1 MSRIFLLLSLF
12 FVSPVLAQTGP
23 EGSVAPIDPAPTEE
37 SGDLKAIEDGA
48 EAEKPKEIPVLRMT
62 LDEDMSTLNTR
73 SIPDLQQEGFV
84 FGEDANLSTS
94 STATLV
100 ALIAG
105 LPLHGV
111 GHLWIGDSRTATI
124 LFISE
129 GVSLAVMLASGGF
142 LLLDNHSST
151 TSGIAAHLF
160 ELGLSTFALSY
171 LLDVIG
177 TIQGNDRELNR
188 NTRDDP
194 GSFVEAGYGFFST
207 TQIPIRHI
215 LHVRGGVDFYNFY
228 GELNADA
235 DVELAALGGRLSVGT
250 RLFRVNSQSFVFV
263 EAHGEGFA
271 FRDTGDVAR
280 TGAEVRLGGSLDLG
294 GFLPQFRQ
302 LGVGAWV
309 GLGRQFWHFGESFEL
324 SPDGHTDFLSHQLF
338 VHFNAT
344 ENLNLQLTHGNH
356 PSWYIPA
363 VNSVIGV
370 TEVELLYATKFGRLR
385 ISTTVGSG
393 LGVYLGGQ
401 IRF

>member
-1 MSRIFLLLSLF
+1 MSRILIILSLLGA
-12 FVSPVLAQTGP
+12 SPVAAQTNAP
-23 EGSVAPIDPAPTEE
+23 EEDETAAEQQETATTAE
-37 SGDLKAIEDGA
+37 SQ
-48 EAEKPKEIPVLRMT
+48 EIPEIQLT
-62 LDEDMSTLNTR
+62 LADDMSSLNTR
-73 SIPDLQQEGFV
+73 SIPDLKDEGFI

-124 LFISE
+124 LFVSE
-129 GVSLAVMLASGGF
+129 GVSLAVMLVSGGF

-151 TSGIAAHLF
+151 TSGVAAQVF

-171 LLDVIG
+171 LLDVVG
-177 TIQGNDRELNR
+177 TVQGNDRELNR

-194 GSFVEAGYGFFST
+194 GSFAEAGYGFFST

-215 LHVRGGVDFYNFY
+215 LHVRSGLDFYNVY
-228 GELNADA
+228 GELSADA
-235 DVELAALGGRLSVGT
+235 DVELNAVGGRLNIGG
-250 RLFRVNSQSFVFV
+250 RFLRVNSQTFVFA
-263 EAHGEGFA
+263 EAHGEFFS
-271 FRDTGDVAR
+271 FRDTGNFAR
-280 TGAEVRLGGSLDLG
+280 TGLEVRLGGSWDLG
-294 GFLPQFRQ
+294 GFLPQFRN
-302 LGVGAWV
+302 LAVGAWA
-309 GLGRQFWHFGESFEL
+309 GFGRQFWHYGETFEL

-344 ENLNLQLTHGNH
+344 ENLNLRLAHGTH
-356 PSWYIPA
+356 PSWYIPS

-370 TEVELLYATKFGRLR
+370 TEAELLYATTFGRLR
-385 ISTTVGSG
+385 LSASVGSG

-401 IRF
+401 VRF